1 MRIPAEK
8 LIRNAVQRHCKDPA
22 QSTKGISSTIAAFSS
37 ECKPFVTAVSDFLY
51 PTQFER
57 KTKKHEQLYQDAGYQ
72 ICAKAISDFLAPFG
86 SPESDY
92 SARADLEIIKSIAGV
107 NEQLFTLKKSTNI
120 VEPFGS
126 PESDYSAR
134 ADLEII
140 KSIAG
145 VHEQLFTLKKSRNN
159 FDNKEMGQSTVYSHS
174 YASPES
180 DFTLDMMT
188 GVKKAQHEQVAKKRA
203 ESQHS
208 GTNCSSPL
216 TMPSTFDEERLFASP
231 HAFVVT
237 EKTAPFRIVSVNPAW
252 EKLCG
257 FTKEECVGKTSGILH
272 GPETDKAAVTASI
285 AQMMKGEIAGM
296 ELLNYDKH
304 GRKFRNR
311 LTLGPLKTE
320 ETNEVT
326 HYIGFLQEVYKTK
339 AA

>member
-37 ECKPFVTAVSDFLY
+37 ECKPFVTAVSDFLS

-72 ICAKAISDFLAPFG
+72 ICAKAISDFLA
-86 SPESDY
+86 
-92 SARADLEIIKSIAGV
+92 
-107 NEQLFTLKKSTNI
+107 
-120 VEPFGS
+120 PFGS

-180 DFTLDMMT
+180 DFTSDMMT
-188 GVKKAQHEQVAKKRA
+188 DVKKAQHEQVAKKRA
-203 ESQHS
+203 ESQHT
-208 GTNCSSPL
+208 GTNSLSPL

-257 FTKEECVGKTSGILH
+257 FTKEECMGKTSGILH